1 MSEYLSF
8 WLAKIVVEMAV
19 AAVLIAILLA
29 VYFFQWIDGYI
40 RKWRWESAKR
50 KAQEK

>member
-1 MSEYLSF
+1 MEGNTRMTEYLSF

-29 VYFFQWIDGYI
+29 VYFIGAWL
-40 RKWRWESAKR
+40 KR
-50 KAQEK
+50 RAGKK